1 VITAMRQSIRTVFSN
16 FTSSV
21 KPVKQLMQKIRLDA
35 AAAMRDSN
43 IKAQQETVQCAT
55 MVVMSGYLEAFIRD
69 LAKAFFDELKARGT
83 GLQVLSV
90 VDPDTNYSL
99 VHFRNGAKV
108 LANMAKGKD
117 ANLGDCELFI
127 KRLHAPLED
136 ATEPPAWEAFAM
148 TEANPG
154 PRVLRSFLKGL
165 GINESLKGVSEAVN
179 SRYSDV
185 VFDTLLTS
193 FIAVRNECA
202 HSGKAKEVPTPT
214 TVEDYVDVLRTLAL
228 GMCKVVDS
236 RVSAL

>member
-1 VITAMRQSIRTVFSN
+1 MRERIRTVFSD
-16 FTSSV
+16 FTGSL
-21 KPVKQLMQKIRLDA
+21 KPIKQLMQTIRQDA

-55 MVVMSGYLEAFIRD
+55 TVVMSGYLEAFIRD

-83 GLQVLSV
+83 GLQVLSA
-90 VDPDTNYSL
+90 VDPDTNYYL

-108 LANMAKGKD
+108 LADMAKSKTAD
-117 ANLGDCELFI
+117 MAECERFI
-127 KRLHAPLED
+127 RRLHAPLVNTD
-136 ATEPPAWEAFAM
+136 EPPAWEAFAM

-165 GINESLKGVSEAVN
+165 GIKETLKAVSEAVN
-179 SRYSDV
+179 SRYSDAA
-185 VFDTLLTS
+185 FDTLLTS

-202 HSGKAKEVPTPT
+202 HSGKAKEVPTPK

-228 GMCKVVDS
+228 GMCKVVDA